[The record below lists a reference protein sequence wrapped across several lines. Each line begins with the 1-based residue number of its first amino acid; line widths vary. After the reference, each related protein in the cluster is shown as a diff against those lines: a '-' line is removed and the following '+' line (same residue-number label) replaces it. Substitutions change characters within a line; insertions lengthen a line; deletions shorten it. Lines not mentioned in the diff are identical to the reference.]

1 MPIPQFVLFCSV
13 LFCFVF
19 LRLQCKTLDL
29 IVQSKMEES
38 KTLAKGIDLQ

>member
-1 MPIPQFVLFCSV
+1 MPIPQFVLFC
-13 LFCFVF
+13 FVVSQASMQDTGF
-19 LRLQCKTLDL
+19 